1 MREHGY
7 LVLSLDTEL
16 AWGYYDDDDA
26 RERLFSADGSR
37 ERRSIERVLAL
48 CDDQGIRATWA
59 MVGHLFFSQC
69 EDCAPCPVAAWRDD
83 HRGFREV
90 HVTGQAAQMQPAHP
104 QLAQMQPAHPQLVHP
119 QPAHPQW
126 YAPDVRDLL
135 LAASDRH
142 ELAFHGFSHRPF
154 HQMDADAAQSEVQ
167 AWLAVAGRFGVKP
180 ESIVFPRNRVGHL
193 PLFADAGFRCF
204 RAPDRTPRWH
214 LRRFGSAL
222 KSADDLLALSTPR
235 VYRREQLRRE
245 QGLIRVPSSAHLFDF
260 PRGLELR
267 LDRVGLQ
274 RLRLRG
280 IAKAIDHAAR
290 SGGILHLWAH
300 PWELRTPADEDKLE
314 YLLGLAAEQIA
325 AGRLRSI
332 TMSELSALA
341 SRTERR

>member
-1 MREHGY
+1 MRGHGY

-16 AWGYYDDDDA
+16 VWGYYDDDDA

-37 ERRSIERVLAL
+37 ERRSIERMLAL
-48 CDDQGIRATWA
+48 CDDRGIRATWA

-69 EDCAPCPVAAWRDD
+69 EGCSPCPVAAWRDD

-90 HVTGQAAQMQPAHP
+90 YDPGDAARPRPRPKA
-104 QLAQMQPAHPQLVHP
+104 
-119 QPAHPQW
+119 AHPQW

-193 PLFADAGFRCF
+193 PVFADAGFRCF
-204 RAPDRTPRWH
+204 RAPDQTPRWH

-235 VYRREQLRRE
+235 VYRPDELRRE
-245 QGLIRVPSSAHLFDF
+245 QGLMRVPSSAHLFDF
-260 PRGLELR
+260 PRGLERR

-290 SGGILHLWAH
+290 SGGIVHLWAH
-300 PWELRTPADEDKLE
+300 PWELRTPADEDKLD

-341 SRTERR
+341 NRAERR